1 MTNSGYTQSGSTRST
16 LNNKSDQHT
25 LRRLSYVGAVP
36 LLAFVVL
43 LALFGFLGMNP
54 SAVQAAGDTYFVI
67 ETGTAANACTA
78 IDPCSLARAVD
89 LAVDGDEIHVAEG
102 SYVSLSSA
110 PVLSV
115 TESLTVTGGYVYNA
129 GSWSTVPDPGNITT
143 LDGNDNGRVVE
154 IGAGVSPIIENFHV
168 QNGRS
173 TEGAGIYIADG
184 DGRAIIRHNAIH
196 DNIATGGSLGGG
208 GIYDGGGSTIAY
220 NKIYNNDASPKGAGI
235 FIHNDSATIFS
246 TLSFNEIY
254 ANEATDPGNSFGG
267 GIFLYPFANAHF
279 VGNEIYEN
287 RADIGGG
294 LAVNGAQFS
303 MYSNLMYLNEANAFG
318 GAIWADGDGT
328 IWNNTIVSNTAAS
341 NGGGLYLE
349 AGTVEIHN
357 TIIALNSSPG
367 NDGLNNDNGRP
378 ATVTGS
384 FNNVFD
390 DVVDSSGVTFT
401 AAVVGDPAFV
411 NAAAHNYHLTAG
423 SVAHNTG
430 STSTP
435 AAVDVD
441 IDGQVRPNPD
451 DLAGGIPRH
460 EVGADEYYPDFREVS
475 IEPESS
481 KGFVERNTTAVFTHT
496 IRNEGSLDDTYDIA
510 CTNIDWAIDSCVT
523 SLGPLAPGETT
534 VFNTQVLVPAG
545 AQARDVATTRITATS
560 QVSSSVFA
568 RATVRS
574 VVAPHPGISFTP
586 NYSRTELP
594 GDVITLTHVLTNTGD
609 DTEHFIITK
618 IADTYGWGALLPTD
632 PYTIGI
638 NAGAARTVQVQ
649 ITVPDFAPQG
659 LANVVSFQASSQFDP
674 NIFDTVVNTITAKAT
689 TGTRYVAFGGSD
701 TDNNCTQSD
710 TPCGSIKHAVGQAT
724 SGDEIRI
731 GEGEFTENNIN
742 VNDTLYISGGW
753 ENFGS
758 DGQGEKPNPTLTK
771 IDGAASGA
779 VFVIGAGNPTFS
791 DLTVQNGRSVNGGA
805 VFVNA
810 NTQPSFTNLI
820 FDHNTATNNGGAL
833 FMNSGTAVTIQ
844 KSQFSNNDSA
854 NGGGAI
860 YMNGGTLSLQQ
871 SQLITN
877 TANSSG
883 GGALTLNNG
892 LLTVQNSLFHNNIAP
907 SGRGGAVRLNN
918 GTATFDFNTWVNNS
932 AAVDGG
938 GVYNHAAAAT
948 IENSIFAANSAVSGS
963 AVYGNGGT
971 TTLDYLNLWQNDTN
985 VSAGS
990 HSFTANPLFADEMFR
1005 LGTGSPAID
1014 TAAPYSTLTVDFE
1027 DDFRPSDEGYDIGYD
1042 ERAGCR
1048 AKRGDVVYGSIQ
1060 DAVDADDP
1068 SALIQVSGI
1077 CRGVH
1082 TIDVGDVPISQTV
1095 HLTKSVTI
1103 QGGWNGDFSK
1113 QYVDPTLVDPE
1124 GRGRGFY
1131 VTDGVSVTLETITV
1145 TNGTATGLGGGPADE
1160 DAGGGFYNVDGAV
1173 TLRGVRILTSTAAIG
1188 AGFYNDSGSPL
1199 ITWHSRKING
1209 EDVYTV
1215 TQIASG
1221 TAVSG
1226 GGVYN
1231 NSGEMVLDG
1240 VWLHHNQATANGGG
1254 LFNLTGPMT
1263 VVNTILDTNT
1273 ATLGAG
1279 VYNEAPTAAY
1289 LHMTVFSNTAVS
1301 EGGGFYNAAGQP
1313 LLANNIFESNQAP
1326 SGSAVY
1332 DDANAAV
1339 DYNYYYLNGG
1349 TAVAGNAVTGTHSIE
1364 TNTTAPGLIDPLAA
1378 NFHLMEEAPAADVA
1392 DPDSPVP
1399 TDFEE
1404 DPRPSNQGFDMGADE
1419 VVGCLVQLNGT
1430 IYGSLQAAIDD
1441 AQPGDTIKVS
1451 GTCSGVHLYDPGT
1464 GAGNAC
1470 GGAVQTAVHIT
1481 KNIIISGGWDDTFS
1495 EQGEGTYSTLDAK
1508 NLGRVMYIGQGVS
1521 TTIESFALINGLAA
1535 NGAGI
1540 CIDNAQPTLLNNHIY
1555 SNTATNDGGGIYS
1568 LDSTP
1573 LLDSGNHI
1581 YNNEASA
1588 GGGLYLTGGGAV
1600 SATLQNNFVYANSAT
1615 NGAGI
1620 YNASGS
1626 HNYWHNTLYGNIA
1639 TGSGGAYHIASGT
1652 PDIRGSILMANEA
1665 ASGGAIHAIS
1675 SPTVAF
1681 NDYFQNLPSDFS
1693 GGGIANGGVGSIAAD
1708 PLFHN
1713 PISGVFT
1720 ITIDSPVVDFDIPAM
1735 PVVTDFE
1742 GDLRPS
1748 HQGYD
1753 MGADEVGGC
1762 FAAIQGA
1769 EDTVYGSV
1777 QLAVDLA
1784 ADGDTVL
1791 VDGICLGAQ
1800 NRQVGANNVAQTV
1813 LFTKSVTIDGS
1824 WEYPADKS
1832 TVTTTL
1838 DALENGRVVY
1848 VDSGATVTITNLIM
1862 RQGDAN
1868 GAGNGNNGGG
1878 VYNAGS
1884 LTIVDAWVQENTAV
1898 SGAGLYN
1905 AGTLIVDSSSVMTN
1919 TAAQD
1924 GGGLYSNGLDTQVL
1938 GSNFRNNRMGANGN
1952 GGGIYQQ
1959 AGTLMVDGNRLHV
1972 NGYNGSPGGNGG
1984 AVYLNSGTGDSVDVR
1999 NNFIY
2004 DNWANEGGGL
2014 YNADTNGR
2022 LWHNTFHNNSA
2033 LNNIGGGLAS
2043 LGGDPDIRNNIADS
2057 NSGHG
2062 IYTQNG
2068 SPRIDFNNAVN
2079 NTLDDFLSDASIGA
2093 NNISASP
2100 TYVDPFEE
2108 NFHLFQG
2115 SRGEDEGDPDVA
2127 DTNNTHYVIEDI
2139 DGHTRPTNS
2148 APDIGADE
2156 IDSCRVRVGDQI
2168 FSVLQ
2173 DAIDYAEG
2181 NPSLN
2186 KVEIARGEC
2195 RGTFERNGMRQVAY
2209 VTQDLVFVGSLRRLD
2224 FADLYD
2230 YGTSPIGTNS
2240 TIINA
2245 NGEGRVFFITNTATV
2260 SFTHMALVNGDA
2272 IVADASADDNGG
2284 GFYLPSGEAYFKQ
2297 VFICNNVAEN
2307 GGGYYADSNTVTDM
2321 TGNTLGRCT
2330 PAQVLEDPVTGD
2342 VLSVRRISFGGNG
2355 ANTDGG
2361 AAYMAGES
2369 NLRNNGVISNQAGL
2383 SGISG
2388 NGGGIYNAGSNNNRI
2403 INTFFSVN
2411 ATPFDGGG
2419 LYNAGDNFRMLHN
2432 TLRNNIAGG
2441 LGGGIANDGSNFELN
2456 SSILYSNTAVSD
2468 GGGLYSTGS
2477 PTLAFNN
2484 FYDNVPNDSTVGLG
2498 SNPYTWNPK
2507 LLGSNLWGYR
2517 LSVTSPNID
2526 RADPSLLGEVVY
2538 DINVDDRPDGN
2549 ENLDYQP
2556 PHGLFS
2562 DVGADEYYKDFGCE
2576 IDAPRNEYLATPGE
2590 VVTYTLNIINVG
2602 YPPYTNLDDGL
2613 APRGFTDTITITL
2626 DSQVQGWSVFEGGE
2640 VQTVELGWQDWFPN
2654 GEWATRILTVTVPV
2668 DAQVGRGETTVIG
2681 CQSASL
2687 PIERTAD
2694 SVEIV
2699 TEIGNAGGV
2708 LVVPDKVATAVPGQV
2723 ITYEQTIINQQN
2735 EAATYLLTPSSG
2747 PQHANAVILDSLTLS
2762 PTANITAT
2770 LAPSGT
2776 VGYTSTAFLE
2786 ITILDTATAGDVA
2799 KPGLV
2804 AQDIT
2809 DPINKQGA
2817 SIHQITILPLPGTR
2831 YVADIGADTTN
2842 CTDPL
2847 QPCATIQYAIDQA
2860 LAGDEVL
2867 VAAGTYTHY
2876 TTETVGLEEL
2886 QQNVFIDKSITLRG
2900 GYTAVGDDPFTVQE
2914 PITNAVILDAEN
2926 GRRGIYVANGISAT
2940 ISSLFIQNG
2949 DAAQSTSLGDSTYD
2963 YGGGLYNVNGNLTIT
2978 ATWFLN
2984 NAAKIGGGL
2993 YQETGNLLLNNS
3005 VFADNTNDN
3014 PAASAVNAGGAGLY
3028 ISATA
3033 AILENNTFVN
3043 NRAEMGNDSGLTG
3056 EGNAIYQ
3063 REGQLTLVNQIFSEN
3078 EMRSGKH
3085 AVYITGTAPI
3095 FNDAYN
3101 LYYTLYPTQTNDIN
3115 VTPDPSS
3122 VYGDPDF
3129 IDSTYHISA
3138 SSAALDAGTTSP
3150 ADVRPAL
3157 LTSGDY
3163 ELQARVQ
3170 GASIDIGADERVQ
3183 EPNFVFEP
3191 PAYAGTINA
3200 DETITYEHTLTN
3212 TGDFVDS
3219 YTLTMTQQVIPNS
3232 DPSWSASFAPNR
3244 ITNLGIGDS
3253 VTVTVVITGG
3263 AAGYQHV
3270 ATVEAVSD
3278 SGLSASVQDTTTV
3291 SQTAVVEIEQSEAAS
3306 GVPGQLITYTH
3317 TLTNAGDGLDEFA
3330 LTATAVP
3337 TDWVVSL
3344 LPAQTGFLTPS
3355 QSIPVT
3361 VTVLVPAD
3369 ALSGTQHVVTVTA
3382 VAEDPFASDT
3392 LTDTTTVALVSDL
3405 TLEPDNARNVADGMS
3420 TVYTH
3425 TLTSSSNIVDTI
3437 LLTATGSLPSWGV
3450 SIEPEAVVM
3459 NPLETRTISVTVN
3472 VPANTGG
3479 LSHTTLVTATSSVP
3493 GLTASATDT
3502 TTVPIETGILFT
3514 PNLTETVD
3522 AGSTAAYTH
3531 TLTNLGNLTDTFN
3544 IISSSVPGWPLAITD
3559 GPLTVGPGASVPVT
3573 AVVTVPLT
3581 ATYPME
3587 DVLQITAV
3595 SQTDAATTAT
3605 VTDTTIVRP
3614 FVDLTFIPDHD
3625 EAGVVG
3631 TTKVYTHS
3639 LTNEGEADD
3648 IFDLTYTGTPAW
3660 LVTFAPSASVAVASG
3675 ETAVITANLTIPNGA
3690 AGRQNVTI
3698 ITATS
3703 ALDTS
3708 IWATVVNTT
3717 TVPGTPA
3724 TLGVDIAPDGSES
3737 GYTDDTITYY
3747 HTVTNTGTGIDDI
3760 NVSVDASGWA
3770 NSINPATIM
3779 ALAPN
3784 ASAPVTVTVTI
3795 PGTALAGDMNVATV
3809 TAASGTDETVFETAV
3824 NTTTVLGPPPTYRV
3838 LIEPDREDNGVP
3850 GQTLTYTHTLTN
3862 LGQDTDDINLS
3873 ANSGSW
3879 VTGIEPNAIS
3889 GLAAGAS
3896 VPVTVTVMIPP
3907 SAVAGDE
3914 DMAVITAVSQ
3924 SDLSASS
3931 SVTDTTTAVGI
3942 PPLYGVLIEP
3952 DRSAE
3957 DFPGQTV
3964 IYHHTVT
3971 NTGNMADDIDLTVS
3985 FGWATT
3991 IDPSQIIGLAP
4002 NASVPVTVTVTISP
4016 TAMAG
4021 DEDMALVT
4029 AVSRGNPSAS
4039 SSVTDTTTVT
4049 TTLPSYGVIIAP
4061 DRSGAGIPG
4070 QTITYYHTV
4079 TNTGDVADS
4088 FTLSVNPAWGA
4099 TVAPAAI
4106 NNLAANAST
4115 PVTVTVTIPAGAAVG
4130 DVHETMVTAVSQSD
4144 LSASS
4149 SATDTTTVVETPP
4162 PTAGVVIEPD
4172 QTKYG
4177 VGGDE
4182 ILYVHTVT
4190 NTGSAEAIFHVG
4202 IGSSSSGWA
4211 FDVAPFRLT
4220 LGSNETAQVTLT
4232 VSIPP
4237 ATHIGARDVTIV
4249 TVTSATDL
4257 AITDSVVDTT
4267 IVPGVFLP
4275 MVMKASGD
4283 VVTPTPTPSPTTT
4296 VTTTPSPTTTVTIT
4310 PPPCTTPT
4318 GIDLIVTE
4326 IRVEPATPTAG
4337 VPAMVYVTIRNV
4349 GTVNVA
4355 PTNNFYLDFY
4365 VDQEPARYL
4374 MGAIEW
4380 GVQGELMGAGQSA
4393 TFSGNFTFGGGQHQ
4407 LWAQVD
4413 TDDTVDECPDD
4424 YNNVMGPLTLTVSGT
4439 SSMVGEENSA
4449 QPSQPNDGPRPT
4461 PEDLL
4466 EAEVEPVITERPLST
4481 PPPPSI
4487 DTTPTPPPTSS
4498 ATPPPN

>member
-1 MTNSGYTQSGSTRST
+1 MANSSHIQSRSIVSK
-16 LNNKSDQHT
+16 LDNKSNQHT
-25 LRRLSYVGAVP
+25 LRRLSYMGVVP

-67 ETGTAANACTA
+67 ETGTNANACTDT
-78 IDPCSLARAVD
+78 DPCSLAHAVD
-89 LAVDGDEIHVAEG
+89 LAVDGDEIRVAEG
-102 SYVSLSSA
+102 SYVSVGSV

-115 TESLTVTGGYVYNA
+115 TESITITGGYLYNS
-129 GSWSTVPDPGNITT
+129 GSHTWSPTPDPGNITT
-143 LDGNDNGRVVE
+143 LDGNDDGRVVE
-154 IGAGVSPIIENFHV
+154 IAAGVSPIIENFHV

-173 TEGAGIYIADG
+173 LEGGGIYIADG

-196 DNIATGGSLGGG
+196 DNVATGGLGGG

-235 FIHNDSATIFS
+235 FIHNDSATISS

-267 GIFLYPFANAHF
+267 GIFLFPNAKAHF

-287 RADIGGG
+287 SADIGGG

-303 MYSNLMYLNEANAFG
+303 MYSNLMYQNAAVNSNTALAVG
-318 GAIWADGDGT
+318 GAIWSDGDGT
-328 IWNNTIVSNTAAS
+328 IWNNTIVSNTAVS
-341 NGGGLYLE
+341 NGAGLHLE
-349 AGTVEIHN
+349 ASTVEIHN
-357 TIIALNSSPG
+357 TIIALNSSLG
-367 NDGLNNDNGRP
+367 NDGLNNDNDRP

-384 FNNVFD
+384 FNNIFGD
-390 DVVDSSGVTFT
+390 TVDSSGVTFT
-401 AAVVGDPAFV
+401 DVVVGDPAFV
-411 NAAAHNYHLTAG
+411 NAAAQNYHLTAG
-423 SVAHNTG
+423 SAARNTG

-460 EVGADEYYPDFREVS
+460 DVGADEYYPDFREVS
-475 IEPESS
+475 IAPESS
-481 KGFVERNTTAVFTHT
+481 KGFVERGTTAVFTHT
-496 IRNEGSLDDTYDIA
+496 IRNEGSLDDSYDIA
-510 CTNIDWAIDSCVT
+510 CSNDDWTIDSCPGPF
-523 SLGPLAPGETT
+523 GPLAPGATAT
-534 VFNTQVLVPAG
+534 FNTQVLVPAN

-560 QVSSSVFA
+560 QVSSAIFA

-594 GDVITLTHVLTNTGD
+594 GDVITLTHILTNTGD

-618 IADTYGWGALLPTD
+618 LADTYGWGQLLPTD

-638 NAGAARTVQVQ
+638 NAGAARTVQVE

-674 NIFDTVVNTITAKAT
+674 NIFATIVNTITAKAT

-701 TDNNCTQSD
+701 TNNNCTQAD

-724 SGDEIRI
+724 SGDAVRI
-731 GEGEFTENNIN
+731 GEGLFTENSIN
-742 VNDTLYISGGW
+742 VNDTIHISGGW
-753 ENFGS
+753 KNFDS
-758 DGQGEKPNPTLTK
+758 DGQGEEPDPTLTK
-771 IDGAASGA
+771 IDAAASGA
-779 VFVIGAGNPTFS
+779 VFIIGAGNPAIS

-805 VFVNA
+805 VFVNT
-810 NTQPSFTNLI
+810 NTEPTFTNVV
-820 FDHNTATNNGGAL
+820 FDYNTATNNGGAL

-844 KSQFSNNDSA
+844 KSQFSNNDA
-854 NGGGAI
+854 TNGGGAI
-860 YMNGGTLSLQQ
+860 YMNGGTLTLDQ
-871 SQLITN
+871 SRFITN

-892 LLTVQNSLFHNNIAP
+892 LLTAQNNLFHNNIAP

-918 GTATFDFNTWVNNS
+918 GTAFLDFNTWVDNS

-948 IENSIFAANSAVSGS
+948 IKNSIFADNTAVSGS

-985 VSAGS
+985 VPAGS
-990 HSFTANPLFADEMFR
+990 HSVTGDPLFADEMFR

-1014 TAAPYSTLTVDFE
+1014 TAAPDSTLAVDFE
-1027 DDFRPSDEGYDIGYD
+1027 DDFRPTDEGYDIGYD

-1060 DAVDADDP
+1060 DAVDAADP
-1068 SALIQVSGI
+1068 ADLIQVSGI

-1082 TIDVGDVPISQTV
+1082 TIDVGGVPISQTV
-1095 HLTKSVTI
+1095 HLTQSVTI

-1113 QYVDPTLVDPE
+1113 QYVDPTQIDPE

-1131 VTDGVSVTLETITV
+1131 VTDGVSVTIETITV
-1145 TNGTATGLGGGPADE
+1145 TNGSAAGLGGGPADE

-1173 TLRGVRILTSTAAIG
+1173 TLRGVRILTGTATVG
-1188 AGFYNDSGSPL
+1188 AGFYNDSGAPL
-1199 ITWHSRKING
+1199 LTWHARKISG

-1215 TQIASG
+1215 TQIADG

-1226 GGVYN
+1226 AGVYN

-1254 LFNLTGPMT
+1254 LFNLTGPIT

-1273 ATLGAG
+1273 ADLGAG

-1313 LLANNIFESNQAP
+1313 LLANNIFESNQAA

-1332 DDANAAV
+1332 DDANADV

-1364 TNTTAPGLIDPLAA
+1364 TNTTPPGLIAPLAG
-1378 NFHLMEEAPAADVA
+1378 NFHLMEEAPAADVG
-1392 DPDSPVP
+1392 DPASPVSA
-1399 TDFEE
+1399 DFED

-1430 IYGSLQAAIDD
+1430 IYGSLQAAIDA
-1441 AQPGDTIKVS
+1441 AQPGDIIKVS
-1451 GTCSGVHLYDPGT
+1451 GTCSGIHPYDPGT
-1464 GAGNAC
+1464 GGGNAC
-1470 GGAVQTAVHIT
+1470 GGAGQTAVHIT
-1481 KNIIISGGWDDTFS
+1481 KDITISGGWDDNFN
-1495 EQGEGTYSTLDAK
+1495 EQEDGTYSILDAQ

-1521 TTIESFALINGLAA
+1521 TTVESFALINGNAA

-1540 CIDNAQPTLLNNHIY
+1540 CIDNAQPTLLNNRIY
-1555 SNTATNDGGGIYS
+1555 SNTASSNGGGIYS

-1573 LLDSGNHI
+1573 LLDGGNHI
-1581 YNNEASA
+1581 YNNDATN
-1588 GGGLYLTGGGAV
+1588 GGGLYLTGSGVV

-1639 TGSGGAYHIASGT
+1639 TGTGGAYHIASGT

-1665 ASGGAIHAIS
+1665 NTGGAIHAIS
-1675 SPTVAF
+1675 APTVAY
-1681 NDYFQNLPSDFS
+1681 NDYFQNLPSNFS
-1693 GGGIANGGVGSIAAD
+1693 GGGIANGGTGSIAAD

-1720 ITIDSPVVDFDIPAM
+1720 ITIDSPVVDFDIPDM
-1735 PVVTDFE
+1735 PVLTDFE

-1753 MGADEVGGC
+1753 LGADEVGGC

-1777 QLAVDLA
+1777 QLAVDVA
-1784 ADGDTVL
+1784 AAGDTIL
-1791 VDGICLGAQ
+1791 VDGICLGTQ
-1800 NRQVGANNVAQTV
+1800 SRQVGANNVAQTV
-1813 LFTKSVTIDGS
+1813 LLTKSVTIDGS
-1824 WEYPADKS
+1824 WDHPADTS

-1838 DALENGRVVY
+1838 DARGNGRVVY
-1848 VDSGATVTITNLIM
+1848 VDSGAAVTITNIIM
-1862 RQGDAN
+1862 RQGDAT

-1884 LTIVDAWVQENTAV
+1884 LTIIDAWVQENTAV

-1905 AGTLIVDSSSVMTN
+1905 AGTLLVDNSRVMTN
-1919 TAAQD
+1919 TATQN

-1938 GSNFRNNRMGANGN
+1938 GSNLRNNRMGGSGH
-1952 GGGIYQQ
+1952 GGGIYHE

-1972 NGYNGSPGGNGG
+1972 NGYDGSPGGNGG
-1984 AVYLNSGTGDSVDVR
+1984 AIYLNSGTGDSVDVR

-2004 DNWANEGGGL
+2004 ANWANEGGGL
-2014 YNADTNGR
+2014 YNVDTNGR
-2022 LWHNTFHNNSA
+2022 LWHNTFYNNTA
-2033 LNNIGGGLAS
+2033 LNDIGGGLAS
-2043 LGGDPDIRNNIADS
+2043 IGGSPDIRNNIADS

-2068 SPRIDFNNAVN
+2068 TPRIDYNNAVN
-2079 NTLDDFLSDASIGA
+2079 NTLDDILSDVAVGPD
-2093 NNISASP
+2093 NISAAP
-2100 TYVDPFEE
+2100 TYISVPEE

-2127 DTNNTHYVIEDI
+2127 DTNNTYYVIEDI

-2173 DAIDYAEG
+2173 KAIDHAEG

-2186 KVEIARGEC
+2186 TVEIARGEC
-2195 RGTFERNGMRQVAY
+2195 RGTFERNGTRQVAY
-2209 VTQDLVFVGSLRRLD
+2209 VSQDLVFIGSLRRLD
-2224 FADLYD
+2224 FEDHYD
-2230 YGTSPIGTNS
+2230 FGTFPIGTNS

-2245 NGEGRVFFITNTATV
+2245 NGEGRTFFITNSATV
-2260 SFTHMALVNGDA
+2260 SFTHMAIVNGNA
-2272 IVADASADDNGG
+2272 FNADASTNDNGG
-2284 GFYLPSGEAYFKQ
+2284 GFYLHNGEASFKQ

-2307 GGGYYADSNTVTDM
+2307 GGGYYANNNTDTDM
-2321 TGNTLGRCT
+2321 TGMTLGRCT
-2330 PAQVLEDPVTGD
+2330 PAQVLEDPVTGE
-2342 VLSVRRISFGGNG
+2342 VLSVRRIPFIGNR
-2355 ANTDGG
+2355 ADTHGG
-2361 AAYMAGES
+2361 AAYMAGTS
-2369 NLRNNGVISNQAGL
+2369 DLRNNGVINNEAGL
-2383 SGISG
+2383 SGPSG
-2388 NGGGIYNAGSNNNRI
+2388 NGGGIYNAGSGNRI

-2411 ATPFDGGG
+2411 STPYDGGG
-2419 LYNAGDNFRMLHN
+2419 LYNSGTNFRMLHN
-2432 TLRNNIAGG
+2432 TLRNNYAGG
-2441 LGGGIANDGSNFELN
+2441 QGGGIASNTSSFTLN
-2456 SSILYSNTAVSD
+2456 SSILYSNTAVTD
-2468 GGGLYSTGS
+2468 GGGLYATGS
-2477 PTLAFNN
+2477 PALTHNN
-2484 FYDNVPNDSTVGLG
+2484 FYDNIPNDSTVGLG
-2498 SNPYTWNPK
+2498 LPAFTWDPK
-2507 LLGSNLWGYR
+2507 LRGSNLYGYR
-2517 LSVTSPNID
+2517 LSVESPNID
-2526 RADPSLLGEVVY
+2526 SADPALLGKVPY
-2538 DINVDDRPDGN
+2538 DIDINDRPDGN
-2549 ENLDYQP
+2549 AALDYQP

-2576 IDAPRNEYLATPGE
+2576 IAAPATTYKATPGE
-2590 VVTYTLNIINVG
+2590 VVTYTLDIINVG
-2602 YPPYTNLDDGL
+2602 NPPYTNLDDGL

-2626 DSQVQGWSVFEGGE
+2626 DSQVQGWSTFEGGE
-2640 VQTVELGWQDWFPN
+2640 VQTVKLGWQDWYPN
-2654 GEWATRILTVTVPV
+2654 GEWTTRILTVTVPL
-2668 DAQVGRGETTVIG
+2668 DAQVGRGETTVIK

-2687 PIERTAD
+2687 PARTDTAEIE
-2694 SVEIV
+2694 
-2699 TEIGNAGGV
+2699 TEVGNAGGV
-2708 LVVPDKVATAVPGQV
+2708 LVVPDKIATAVPGQV

-2747 PQHANAVILDSLTLS
+2747 PQHANAVLLTPLTLT
-2762 PTANITAT
+2762 PTANLTVT
-2770 LAPSGT
+2770 LAPSNT
-2776 VGYTSTAFLE
+2776 VGYTSTALLE

-2804 AQDIT
+2804 AQDVA

-2817 SIHQITILPLPGTR
+2817 SIHQITILPFPGTR
-2831 YVADIGADTTN
+2831 YVADIGADSTN

-2867 VAAGTYTHY
+2867 VAAGTYTDY
-2876 TTETVGLEEL
+2876 TTKTVGLESL

-2914 PITNAVILDAEN
+2914 PITNAVILDAE
-2926 GRRGIYVANGISAT
+2926 GDRRGIYVADGISAT

-2949 DAAQSTSLGDSTYD
+2949 HAAKATDLGDSTYG

-2978 ATWFLN
+2978 ATWFLTN
-2984 NAAKIGGGL
+2984 QAKIGGGL
-2993 YQETGNLLLNNS
+2993 YQASGDLLLNNA
-3005 VFADNTNDN
+3005 VFADNSNEN
-3014 PAASAVNAGGAGLY
+3014 PEDQHINAGGAGLY
-3028 ISATA
+3028 ISDTV

-3043 NRAEMGNDSGLTG
+3043 NKVGSGDSGDRG
-3056 EGNAIYQ
+3056 EGNALYQ
-3063 REGQLTLVNQIFSEN
+3063 RDGALTLVNQIFSGN
-3078 EMRSGKH
+3078 EIGNGEY
-3085 AVYITGTAPI
+3085 AVYITGTAPA
-3095 FNDAYN
+3095 FTDAHN
-3101 LYYTLYPTQTNDIN
+3101 LYYTQTNNIN
-3115 VTPDPSS
+3115 VTPDASS

-3129 IDSTYHISA
+3129 IDNFYHISA
-3138 SSAALDAGTTSP
+3138 SSAALDAGTTAP
-3150 ADVRPAL
+3150 ADVRPEL

-3163 ELQARVQ
+3163 ELQDRVQ
-3170 GASIDIGADERVQ
+3170 GATIDIGADERVQ
-3183 EPNFVFEP
+3183 KPGFSFAP
-3191 PAYAGTINA
+3191 PTRAGTINA
-3200 DETITYEHTLTN
+3200 GETITYAHYLTN
-3212 TGDFVDS
+3212 TGDFIDS
-3219 YTLTMTQQVIPNS
+3219 YTLTMTEQVIPNS
-3232 DPSWSASFAPNR
+3232 DPSWSASFAPAQ
-3244 ITNLGIGDS
+3244 ITNLGIGEA

-3270 ATVEAVSD
+3270 ATIAALSD

-3291 SQTAVVEIEQSEAAS
+3291 SQTAVVELEHSEAAS

-3337 TDWVVSL
+3337 TDWLVSL
-3344 LPAQTGFLTPS
+3344 LPTQTGFLTPS

-3382 VAEDPFASDT
+3382 VADNPFASDS
-3392 LTDTTTVALVSDL
+3392 LTDTTTVALVSG
-3405 TLEPDNARNVADGMS
+3405 LELAPDRSGSVADGMS
-3420 TVYTH
+3420 ISYTH

-3437 LLTATGSLPSWGV
+3437 MLTATGSLPAWDV
-3450 SIEPEAVVM
+3450 VIEPESVVM
-3459 NPLETRTISVTVN
+3459 NPAETRTISVTVTAPPN
-3472 VPANTGG
+3472 SGG
-3479 LSHTTLVTATSSVP
+3479 QSHTTFITATSSIP

-3502 TTVPIETGILFT
+3502 TTVPIETAVLFT

-3522 AGSTAAYTH
+3522 AGSTAFYTH

-3587 DVLQITAV
+3587 DVLEITAV
-3595 SQTDAATTAT
+3595 SQTDVGTTAT

-3631 TTKVYTHS
+3631 TTKVYTHL

-3648 IFDLTYTGTPAW
+3648 IFDLTYLGTPPW

-3675 ETAVITANLTIPNGA
+3675 ETAVITANLTIPSGA
-3690 AGRQNVTI
+3690 AGWQNIST

-3703 ALDTS
+3703 RLDS
-3708 IWATVVNTT
+3708 DISATVVNTT

-3724 TLGVDIAPDGSES
+3724 TLGVAITPDGSDS
-3737 GYTDDTITYY
+3737 GYTGDTITYY
-3747 HTVTNTGTGIDDI
+3747 HTVTNTGTGTDDI
-3760 NVSVDASGWA
+3760 NVSVDANGWT
-3770 NSINPATIM
+3770 STATPLTITG
-3779 ALAPN
+3779 LAAN

-3795 PGTALAGDMNVATV
+3795 PGTALAGDSNEATV
-3809 TAASGTDETVFETAV
+3809 TAVSATDDTIFDTAV
-3824 NTTTVLGPPPTYRV
+3824 NTTTVLGPPPMYRV
-3838 LIEPDREDNGVP
+3838 LIAPDRADSGVP
-3850 GQTLTYTHTLTN
+3850 GQTLTYHHTVTN
-3862 LGQDTDDINLS
+3862 LGQAADDIDLS

-3879 VTGIEPNAIS
+3879 VTVIEPSAIS

-3907 SAVAGDE
+3907 AAVAGTE

-3924 SDLSASS
+3924 TDPSASS
-3931 SVTDTTTAVGI
+3931 SVTDTTTVLA
-3942 PPLYGVLIEP
+3942 PPPTYGVLIAP
-3952 DRSAE
+3952 DRAGQGV
-3957 DFPGQTV
+3957 PGQT
-3964 IYHHTVT
+3964 ISYRHTLT
-3971 NTGNMADDIDLTVS
+3971 NTGSITDAFDVSVSLGWSATV
-3985 FGWATT
+3985 
-3991 IDPSQIIGLAP
+3991 DPSQIIGLAS
-4002 NASVPVTVTVTISP
+4002 NDSVPVTVTVTIP
-4016 TAMAG
+4016 LTAVVG
-4021 DEDMALVT
+4021 DENMALVT

-4039 SSVTDTTTVT
+4039 SHVTDTTTVT
-4049 TTLPSYGVIIAP
+4049 E
-4061 DRSGAGIPG
+4061 
-4070 QTITYYHTV
+4070 TV
-4079 TNTGDVADS
+4079 
-4088 FTLSVNPAWGA
+4088 P
-4099 TVAPAAI
+4099 
-4106 NNLAANAST
+4106 
-4115 PVTVTVTIPAGAAVG
+4115 PVG
-4130 DVHETMVTAVSQSD
+4130 
-4144 LSASS
+4144 
-4149 SATDTTTVVETPP
+4149 
-4162 PTAGVVIEPD
+4162 GVVIEPD

-4177 VGGDE
+4177 VGGDT

-4190 NTGSAEAIFHVG
+4190 NTGDAVATFDVG
-4202 IGSSSSGWA
+4202 FSSSSSGWA
-4211 FDVAPFRLT
+4211 FGVTPTSLT
-4220 LGSNETAQVTLT
+4220 LDNNETAQVTLT
-4232 VSIPP
+4232 VNILPT
-4237 ATHIGARDVTIV
+4237 ARVGARDITVV
-4249 TVTSATDL
+4249 TVTSAPDATI
-4257 AITDSVVDTT
+4257 ADSVVDTT
-4267 IVPGVFLP
+4267 IGPG
-4275 MVMKASGD
+4275 
-4283 VVTPTPTPSPTTT
+4283 
-4296 VTTTPSPTTTVTIT
+4296 
-4310 PPPCTTPT
+4310 
-4318 GIDLIVTE
+4318 
-4326 IRVEPATPTAG
+4326 
-4337 VPAMVYVTIRNV
+4337 
-4349 GTVNVA
+4349 
-4355 PTNNFYLDFY
+4355 
-4365 VDQEPARYL
+4365 
-4374 MGAIEW
+4374 
-4380 GVQGELMGAGQSA
+4380 
-4393 TFSGNFTFGGGQHQ
+4393 
-4407 LWAQVD
+4407 
-4413 TDDTVDECPDD
+4413 
-4424 YNNVMGPLTLTVSGT
+4424 
-4439 SSMVGEENSA
+4439 
-4449 QPSQPNDGPRPT
+4449 
-4461 PEDLL
+4461 LL
-4466 EAEVEPVITERPLST
+4466 
-4481 PPPPSI
+4481 
-4487 DTTPTPPPTSS
+4487 
-4498 ATPPPN
+4498 